1 MGANSSLRYVFMSP
15 LTVPC
20 PRQMLFSVRVRESGP
35 EMRGFVEIA
44 DPTQSL
50 GGETE
55 PPAVMSPPARRS
67 DRSLREIFD
76 YNWYKK

>member
-1 MGANSSLRYVFMSP
+1 MSP

-55 PPAVMSPPARRS
+55 PPRCHVASCQKVSSQSSGNIR
-67 DRSLREIFD
+67 
-76 YNWYKK
+76 